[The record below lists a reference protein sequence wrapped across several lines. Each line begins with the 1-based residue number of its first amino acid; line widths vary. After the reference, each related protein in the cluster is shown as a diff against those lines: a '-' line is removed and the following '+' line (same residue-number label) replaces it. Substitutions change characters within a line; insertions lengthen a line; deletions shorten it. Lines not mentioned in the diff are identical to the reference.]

1 MGKNLPR
8 NLPPIQLGHC
18 AEQSRDHGRSQ
29 TVSELWSELGNL
41 VSSGYDGHLLQGQA
55 YLQGNRLF
63 FNSSASVEA
72 LLDIASVRTAS
83 KKDTVEEVM
92 SNYNRP
98 TEAAHLTKTAAY
110 IRDEAGRGGPFI
122 LPAFIL
128 NVGTHSTV
136 IQSMF
141 DDDDF
146 ELAAPRLI
154 IVEHPGVV
162 QTAVLV
168 LPAGIKLPV
177 IDGAHRIK
185 GFNVVRKKL
194 ANGKDADPMSL
205 KRVMA
210 NAVPVIIGFE
220 DSLAQVHQDFADC
233 AQTKAMAR
241 IDQIHLR
248 HPGPGG
254 FGRSCD
260 PSGQRLAHGTCR
272 RDSCRSQ
279 RLGDQPAHLHSGGPP
294 EPRGAH
300 PRARCLPIA
309 TEYLQD
315 DALTAFWAEV
325 LTGLAVFRQL
335 VSGASPSDVRVING
349 GSVWLKP
356 AGLTLLARAYWHAQ
370 SVGLGHAELL
380 SRLAGLDD
388 ALLKHGK
395 TMDDWIATSN
405 ARGGLDVTKSD
416 FVNPNWTAFWYT
428 SKERASIRSTYDSVS
443 EVWTDVVTP
452 ACGFHGRSGCGSLT
466 AKFCLYSPGAAFRR
480 GRESRLLSS
489 ALEPS
494 SLWPWLLFIDESGHD
509 HAASPY
515 EVLAGVAIQDRVV
528 RELIERLHEAE
539 VRFFGRRYSD
549 GHRELKG
556 KLLLKRK
563 VFRHRDRND
572 IEMDAAAVPA
582 LARAALDDGSRADP
596 WMLKA
601 LALAKLNYVA
611 FSLRH
616 LRAARLP
623 RIRQHRRK
631 QCPTHGRGRI
641 AEGLRLPV
649 REILLLPG
657 GYRRGGPGHC
667 GVRRAREVAEPPA
680 DRPDAPVFHGNR
692 GRPVSCGSDHSRA
705 VFRAQR
711 PHDGSADRGPHCLCD
726 LLGLPPKP
734 N

>member
-1 MGKNLPR
+1 MGKTYQGTYPLSSAVTVPGNLE
-8 NLPPIQLGHC
+8 IMTV
-18 AEQSRDHGRSQ
+18 A

-136 IQSMF
+136 IESMF

-162 QTAVLV
+162 QAAVLV

-233 AQTKAMAR
+233 AQTKPMAASIKSTYDTRDRAASAARAILQGNPWLMEHVDGTAAGLNVSATSPHIYTLAALRSHAER
-241 IDQIHLR
+241 IRELDV
-248 HPGPGG
+248 
-254 FGRSCD
+254 
-260 PSGQRLAHGTCR
+260 AHR
-272 RDSCRSQ
+272 
-279 RLGDQPAHLHSGGPP
+279 
-294 EPRGAH
+294 
-300 PRARCLPIA
+300 

-315 DALTAFWAEV
+315 HVLTAFWAEV
-325 LTGLAVFRQL
+325 LTGLDVFRQL
-335 VSGASPSDVRVING
+335 GSGASPSDVRLING

-370 SVGLGHAELL
+370 GAGLGHMELL
-380 SRLAGLDD
+380 TRLSGLDD
-388 ALLKHGK
+388 ALLRRGK
-395 TMDDWIATSN
+395 TMDDWIAASN

-416 FVNPNWTAFWYT
+416 FVNPSWAAFWYT
-428 SKERASIRSTYDSVS
+428 SRERASIRSTNESVS
-443 EVWTDVVTP
+443 EVWTDVVAPT
-452 ACGFHGRSGCGSLT
+452 CGFT
-466 AKFCLYSPGAAFRR
+466 ADL
-480 GRESRLLSS
+480 
-489 ALEPS
+489 
-494 SLWPWLLFIDESGHD
+494 
-509 HAASPY
+509 
-515 EVLAGVAIQDRVV
+515 
-528 RELIERLHEAE
+528 
-539 VRFFGRRYSD
+539 
-549 GHRELKG
+549 
-556 KLLLKRK
+556 
-563 VFRHRDRND
+563 
-572 IEMDAAAVPA
+572 AAAA
-582 LARAALDDGSRADP
+582 
-596 WMLKA
+596 
-601 LALAKLNYVA
+601 
-611 FSLRH
+611 
-616 LRAARLP
+616 
-623 RIRQHRRK
+623 
-631 QCPTHGRGRI
+631 
-641 AEGLRLPV
+641 
-649 REILLLPG
+649 
-657 GYRRGGPGHC
+657 
-667 GVRRAREVAEPPA
+667 
-680 DRPDAPVFHGNR
+680 
-692 GRPVSCGSDHSRA
+692 
-705 VFRAQR
+705 
-711 PHDGSADRGPHCLCD
+711 
-726 LLGLPPKP
+726 
-734 N
+734 

>member
-1 MGKNLPR
+1 MGKTYQGTYPLSSSVTVPSNLE
-8 NLPPIQLGHC
+8 IMTV
-18 AEQSRDHGRSQ
+18 A

-136 IQSMF
+136 IESMF

-154 IVEHPGVV
+154 MVEHPGVV

-233 AQTKAMAR
+233 AQTKAMAASIKSTYDTRDRAASAARAILQGNPWLMEHVDGTAAGLNVSATSQHIYTLAALRSHAER
-241 IDQIHLR
+241 IREIDV
-248 HPGPGG
+248 
-254 FGRSCD
+254 
-260 PSGQRLAHGTCR
+260 AHR
-272 RDSCRSQ
+272 
-279 RLGDQPAHLHSGGPP
+279 
-294 EPRGAH
+294 
-300 PRARCLPIA
+300 

-315 DALTAFWAEV
+315 DALTAFWTEV

-405 ARGGLDVTKSD
+405 AKGGLDVTKSD

-428 SKERASIRSTYDSVS
+428 SKERASIRSTNESVS

-452 ACGFHGRSGCGSLT
+452 ACGFT
-466 AKFCLYSPGAAFRR
+466 ADL
-480 GRESRLLSS
+480 
-489 ALEPS
+489 
-494 SLWPWLLFIDESGHD
+494 
-509 HAASPY
+509 
-515 EVLAGVAIQDRVV
+515 
-528 RELIERLHEAE
+528 
-539 VRFFGRRYSD
+539 
-549 GHRELKG
+549 
-556 KLLLKRK
+556 
-563 VFRHRDRND
+563 
-572 IEMDAAAVPA
+572 AAAA
-582 LARAALDDGSRADP
+582 
-596 WMLKA
+596 
-601 LALAKLNYVA
+601 
-611 FSLRH
+611 
-616 LRAARLP
+616 
-623 RIRQHRRK
+623 
-631 QCPTHGRGRI
+631 
-641 AEGLRLPV
+641 
-649 REILLLPG
+649 
-657 GYRRGGPGHC
+657 
-667 GVRRAREVAEPPA
+667 
-680 DRPDAPVFHGNR
+680 
-692 GRPVSCGSDHSRA
+692 
-705 VFRAQR
+705 
-711 PHDGSADRGPHCLCD
+711 
-726 LLGLPPKP
+726 
-734 N
+734 